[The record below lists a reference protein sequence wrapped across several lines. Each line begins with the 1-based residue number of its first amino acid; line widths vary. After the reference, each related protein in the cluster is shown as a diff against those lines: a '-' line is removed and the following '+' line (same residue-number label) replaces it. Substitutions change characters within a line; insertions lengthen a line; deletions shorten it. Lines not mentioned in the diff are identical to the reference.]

1 LASSVGLACHRVN
14 RDWAYGKPTRPGSE
28 KAKKTSERYPKN
40 EFVRSP
46 GSRDSS
52 TIVFHEC
59 CDPAPSG
66 THRRARRAGRSIGLR
81 GIEVFGI
88 GQPRG
93 PRNSSCAGRAARPR
107 LPACLRT
114 VPEPPFS
121 HPLRSRARAPHPPP
135 QFGSGAVALRYVPRR
150 WATGWSTAS
159 HYDGAAK
166 KYLGKVKRVLPGAG
180 KMAAGHLTSRFEF
193 SALKGEGGSHLPHT
207 DAPRKVISLVLSMM
221 RDGEWADRS

>member
-1 LASSVGLACHRVN
+1 MASSVGLACHRVN

-66 THRRARRAGRSIGLR
+66 THRRARRGGRSIGLR

-107 LPACLRT
+107 LPARLRQAALT
-114 VPEPPFS
+114 GLPTHRPRAALLPPLAIPGPSSPPSPAVRFGGGGVAVRAQAVGHGLVYREP
-121 HPLRSRARAPHPPP
+121 L
-135 QFGSGAVALRYVPRR
+135 
-150 WATGWSTAS
+150 
-159 HYDGAAK
+159 
-166 KYLGKVKRVLPGAG
+166 
-180 KMAAGHLTSRFEF
+180 
-193 SALKGEGGSHLPHT
+193 
-207 DAPRKVISLVLSMM
+207 
-221 RDGEWADRS
+221 